1 MFLKLS
7 NLKKSLSK
15 AYYKQSIKRSDIEL
29 LKVGLQKL
37 YTRFNETESE
47 EHLKNLLSDF
57 LKETWYNGRFEINTK
72 GRIDLAIHNGKT
84 SKESVGVIIEAKKP
98 QSPERMTED
107 CLNCKALH
115 ELILYYFDERNE
127 NKNIEVKHLV
137 STNINEWFIFDEN
150 EFDKLFYRNTKLQ
163 KLYKSKIEQS
173 KDNPFFYSEAQKIIA
188 ELEDEIACA
197 HFNLKDF
204 EKVASNADNTDDAR
218 LIELYKILS
227 PEHLLKLPFQ
237 NDSNSLNKEFYNE
250 LLHIIG
256 LEEAK
261 EGSKKLISRKKPEY
275 RDDGSLL
282 ENTINILR
290 IEGSLDN
297 IPNPEQFGETLE
309 ERLFSVGL
317 ELCINWLNRILFLK
331 LLEGQLIS
339 YHRENRDFSF
349 LNASVIQDFDEL
361 NELFFEVLAIKTNER
376 TKSVN
381 QKFGNIPYLNS
392 SLFER
397 SELENHTIRINSLKD
412 RLELPVYKSTVIKDN
427 GGCRITGAKTTL
439 HYLFE
444 FLDAYDFASESTAK
458 IQEQNKNIINASV
471 LGLIFEKINGYKDG
485 SFFTPGFITMYMC
498 RETIRRATVQK
509 FNEHFNWNI
518 QEFTD
523 IKDKIDFTDKAARQ
537 QANNIINS
545 LKVCDPAV
553 GSGHFLVSALNEII
567 AIKSELG
574 VLQYRDGARI
584 RGYRLTIENDELIII
599 DEETDQIF
607 EYRLNQNSKPVT
619 ELQSLQETIFHEKQT
634 IIENCLFGVDINPKS
649 VMICRLRLW
658 VELLKNA
665 YYTKESN
672 YTELETLPNIDI
684 NIKCGNSL
692 ISRFALDS
700 DLKQAL
706 KKSKWNID
714 TYRIAVQTY
723 RNASSKAEKRE
734 MEKLIESIKND
745 FESEIARND
754 KRFLRLVKL
763 KGELTSLTTQT
774 TLFEKTKKEQE
785 DWTKQVNTLTSDIQK
800 YETELE
806 EIRNNAIYRNAFEW
820 RFEFPEVLNEEGEY
834 VGFDVVIGNPPYIRQ
849 EEIKE
854 QKNYLK
860 DNFKIY
866 TGSSDLYVFFIERG
880 FQILKE
886 LGNFSF
892 IMPNKW
898 MQAGYGKPLR
908 GFFLKNQLHQII
920 DFGDLQVFEE
930 ATTYPCILNA
940 AKAIPIENFEAFAVK
955 TLSFETGFKN
965 YLTSISQQMLSNNLN
980 DDTWVI
986 SSGEEQKLLYKLKK
1000 DSISLFD
1007 YVGGNAHYGIKT
1019 GLTEAFIINEETRNR
1034 LIAEDANSEQLIKPF
1049 LLGRN
1054 IKPYGYPE
1062 ISQHLIFIPKGF
1074 TIKRNLPPNNPNYV
1088 SEPPPRYG
1096 NMEYNDAWTWFKAN
1110 YPAIA
1115 NYLLPYKKKAEARTD
1130 KGDFWWEL
1138 RACDYYEEFLQP
1150 KIMYQKFQVKPCFI
1164 FDETGL
1170 YCNDSM
1176 WIIPKNDKF
1185 LFGLLNS
1192 TLGWWLV
1199 SKYCTAIQN
1208 GYQLI
1213 WDYFG
1218 KILIAKANDE
1228 QRIKITEK
1236 VDQILSLKKENP
1248 QTDISELENQIDQ
1261 LVYELYGLTKEEIK
1275 IVEGIDAGG
1284 IKCI

>member
-7 NLKKSLSK
+7 NLKKTLSK

-37 YTRFNETESE
+37 YHRFNETESE

-57 LKETWYNGRFEINTK
+57 LKETWYNSRFEINTK

-84 SKESVGVIIEAKKP
+84 SKDSVGVIIEAKKP

-127 NKNIEVKHLV
+127 NKNIEVKHLI

-150 EFDKLFYRNTKLQ
+150 EFDKIFYRNTKLQ
-163 KLYKSKIEQS
+163 KLYKSKIDQS

-188 ELEDEIACA
+188 ELEDDIVCA

-204 EKVASNADNTDDAR
+204 EKVASNADNSDDTK
-218 LIELYKILS
+218 LIELYKIFS

-256 LEEAK
+256 LEETK
-261 EGSKKLISRKKPEY
+261 EGSKKLISRKKPEN

-297 IPNPEQFGETLE
+297 IPNPEQFGETEE

-361 NELFFEVLAIKTNER
+361 NELFFEVLAVKTSER

-381 QKFGNIPYLNS
+381 KKFGNIPYLNS

-427 GGCRITGAKTTL
+427 GGSRITGAKTTL
-439 HYLFE
+439 HYLFA

-498 RETIRRATVQK
+498 RETLRRATTQK
-509 FNEHFNWNI
+509 FNEHHNWNV
-518 QEFTD
+518 QEFND
-523 IKDKIDFTDKAARQ
+523 LKDKIDCTDKTVRQ

-574 VLQYRDGARI
+574 VLQYRDGSRI
-584 RGYRLTIENDELIII
+584 RGNKLTIENDELIII

-800 YETELE
+800 LETELE
-806 EIRNNAIYRNAFEW
+806 EIKNNAIYQNAFEW
-820 RFEFPEVLNEEGEY
+820 RFEFPEVLNENGDY
-834 VGFDVVIGNPPYIRQ
+834 LGFDVVIGNPPYGVKITGNLRQ
-849 EEIKE
+849 FYTANYQTIDDIFTIFIEKGLLLIHK
-854 QKNYLK
+854 KGIHSYITPVSWLTNDNYL
-860 DNFKIY
+860 
-866 TGSSDLYVFFIERG
+866 S
-880 FQILKE
+880 
-886 LGNFSF
+886 
-892 IMPNKW
+892 
-898 MQAGYGKPLR
+898 
-908 GFFLKNQLHQII
+908 
-920 DFGDLQVFEE
+920 
-930 ATTYPCILNA
+930 
-940 AKAIPIENFEAFAVK
+940 
-955 TLSFETGFKN
+955 
-965 YLTSISQQMLSNNLN
+965 
-980 DDTWVI
+980 
-986 SSGEEQKLLYKLKK
+986 
-1000 DSISLFD
+1000 
-1007 YVGGNAHYGIKT
+1007 
-1019 GLTEAFIINEETRNR
+1019 TRN
-1034 LIAEDANSEQLIKPF
+1034 LIAEKA
-1049 LLGRN
+1049 
-1054 IKPYGYPE
+1054 
-1062 ISQHLIFIPKGF
+1062 HLVKG
-1074 TIKRNLPPNNPNYV
+1074 I
-1088 SEPPPRYG
+1088 
-1096 NMEYNDAWTWFKAN
+1096 
-1110 YPAIA
+1110 I
-1115 NYLLPYKKKAEARTD
+1115 LPYDIFEDAYVDT
-1130 KGDFWWEL
+1130 G
-1138 RACDYYEEFLQP
+1138 
-1150 KIMYQKFQVKPCFI
+1150 VFI
-1164 FDETGL
+1164 FDRSNNENVSFVHQFSPKDDINVNSLFTIHFTLLQKEIWTQNPVKKIIFNATANTFQNKITQHSIKLENITNSCRGILAKNESYSNTQLDDRYKPIFTGKLNRYCIEDKEFIYIKYDETL
-1170 YCNDSM
+1170 SEKPKSYDFFTNERILVRRIVSRQFRIM
-1176 WIIPKNDKF
+1176 AHIISDEFVNKKDIYVFKSIDNEKYPNKF
-1185 LFGLLNS
+1185 LIAIINSKLISYFKTQSSTSAKKDDFTQITLNDIREIS
-1192 TLGWWLV
+1192 IPENYQEHVNPIVSLV
-1199 SKYCTAIQN
+1199 NQ
-1208 GYQLI
+1208 
-1213 WDYFG
+1213 
-1218 KILIAKANDE
+1218 ILINKDLNFQADTN
-1228 QRIKITEK
+1228 
-1236 VDQILSLKKENP
+1236 
-1248 QTDISELENQIDQ
+1248 ELENQIDQ
-1261 LVYELYGLTKEEIK
+1261 LVYELYGLTEEEIK
-1275 IVEGIDAGG
+1275 IV
-1284 IKCI
+1284 KQTK